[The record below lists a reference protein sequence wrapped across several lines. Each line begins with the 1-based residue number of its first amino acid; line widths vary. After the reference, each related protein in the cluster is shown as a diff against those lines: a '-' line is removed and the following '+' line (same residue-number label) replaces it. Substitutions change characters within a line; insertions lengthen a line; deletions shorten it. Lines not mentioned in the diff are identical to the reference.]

1 MRMRGASLIAGLALC
16 VAASPGSAHHSLA
29 PYVRTTVGVVIGKV
43 KEFTWTNPHTR
54 LIVLVPGEG
63 GTMVEWN
70 FEGVSTSR
78 LATAG
83 FKKASIFPGDTI
95 SVVYNPRRDKSPG
108 GMFVAVGLPNG
119 TTLRLDRYQEFHNG
133 AQRIE

>member
-1 MRMRGASLIAGLALC
+1 MRGASAIAGLALG
-16 VAASPGSAHHSLA
+16 VAASQASAHHSLA
-29 PYVRTTVGVVIGKV
+29 PYVRTTMEVVIGEV
-43 KEFTWTNPHTR
+43 KEFAWTNPHTR

-83 FKKASIFPGDTI
+83 FKKDTMSPGDTI

-108 GMFVAVGLPNG
+108 GMFVAVGFADG
-119 TTLRLDRYQEFHNG
+119 TTLRLGRDQQFQSG
-133 AQRIE
+133 TLRIE

>member
-1 MRMRGASLIAGLALC
+1 MRGASVIAGLALG
-16 VAASPGSAHHSLA
+16 VAASQASAHHSLA
-29 PYVRTTVGVVIGKV
+29 PYVRTTVEVVIGKV
-43 KEFTWTNPHTR
+43 KEFSWTNPHTR
-54 LIVLVPGEG
+54 LIVLVPGES

-83 FKKASIFPGDTI
+83 FKKDSMFPGDTI
-95 SVVYNPRRDKSPG
+95 SVVFHPRRNKSAG

-119 TTLRLDRYQEFHNG
+119 TTLQLNRYQEFQNG